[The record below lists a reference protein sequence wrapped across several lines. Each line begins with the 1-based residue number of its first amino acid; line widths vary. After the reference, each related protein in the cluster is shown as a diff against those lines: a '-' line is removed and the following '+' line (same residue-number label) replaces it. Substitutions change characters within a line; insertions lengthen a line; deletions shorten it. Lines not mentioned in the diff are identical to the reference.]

1 MLTFLAFAMV
11 IVFMTLIMTK
21 RMSPLIALILV
32 PIAFGI
38 IGGFWKGLGPMMLDG
53 IRNLAP
59 TGVMLMFAI
68 LYFGIM
74 IDAGLFEPFVQKIV
88 RIVHGDPMKI
98 VVGTAVLALLVSRHR
113 RHLHPAHSRDGRRC
127 RLGAVRRLQAGPA

>member
-32 PIAFGI
+32 PIAFGL

-59 TGVMLMFAI
+59 
-68 LYFGIM
+68 
-74 IDAGLFEPFVQKIV
+74 
-88 RIVHGDPMKI
+88 
-98 VVGTAVLALLVSRHR
+98 
-113 RHLHPAHSRDGRRC
+113 PASC
-127 RLGAVRRLQAGPA
+127 